1 VKETPPGGSEPPP
14 PYLTTLKSHSPEYLF
29 ACPCILLCAFF
40 HKACELGPDS
50 PIFSPVQTARHLLAE
65 LYAVATAAVAPGPA
79 VAQRLAGLAP
89 GQVKPIWIVALGKAA
104 LPMAQAAVETLR
116 ERGGQPL
123 GGLVV
128 APAPGAPPSPSLE
141 VVVGDHPEPGPGS
154 FVAAE
159 ALARVV
165 ERVRAGHEVWVLL
178 SGGTTSL
185 IGAPVPGIAPAELSA
200 LYQLL
205 LGSGLD
211 IAAMNRIRKRF
222 SRWGAGRLAQALAPA
237 RVRVLVVSDVIGD
250 DLASIGSGPCV
261 PDASTAVEV
270 RQLLEGAGLWQRIP
284 AAARRHLAQVE
295 AGTMAETP
303 KPGDQAFADVT
314 LELVASNRLAL
325 EAAAKRAAELGL
337 APVVAE
343 APLAGEAAT
352 AGASVA
358 ATLLH
363 NCGRQSIP
371 QPVPEAGALR
381 QAEEFRGGCWIWG
394 GETTVTLGPSAGLG
408 GRCQE
413 LALAAAR
420 DLSGRTVVSALLAA
434 GTDGRDGPTD
444 AAGAIVDGST
454 WPAIVA
460 AGRDPGRD
468 LESHNAYRALDAVG
482 ALLRPGL
489 TGTNVMDVV
498 IGVCLEGGEK

>member
-1 VKETPPGGSEPPP
+1 VAHHLGNIVAGPLRPVW
-14 PYLTTLKSHSPEYLF
+14 
-29 ACPCILLCAFF
+29 LL
-40 HKACELGPDS
+40 
-50 PIFSPVQTARHLLAE
+50 
-65 LYAVATAAVAPGPA
+65 
-79 VAQRLAGLAP
+79 
-89 GQVKPIWIVALGKAA
+89 ALGKAA
-104 LPMAQAAVETLR
+104 LPMAQAAVQVLHQHESA
-116 ERGGQPL
+116 PL
-123 GGLVV
+123 GGIVV
-128 APAPGAPPSPSLE
+128 APEAGPSPSPSLE

-154 FVAAE
+154 FAAAE

-165 ERVRAGHEVWVLL
+165 TQVGASQEVWVLL

-185 IGAPVPGIAPAELSA
+185 IGAPIPGIAPTDLVS

-261 PDASTAVEV
+261 PDPSTAVQV
-270 RQLLEGAGLWQRIP
+270 RRLLEGAGLWQRIP
-284 AAARRHLAQVE
+284 AAARKCLAEVE
-295 AGTMAETP
+295 AGTMTETP
-303 KPGDQAFADVT
+303 KPGDQAFANVT
-314 LELVASNRLAL
+314 LELIASNRLAL

-343 APLAGEAAT
+343 TPLAGEAAT

-363 NCGRQSIP
+363 NCGRYSIP
-371 QPVPEAGALR
+371 QPEELRASGGPEVGALR
-381 QAEEFRGGCWIWG
+381 QPELRGSGRCWIWG
-394 GETTVTLGPSAGLG
+394 GETTVTLGSSAGVG

-420 DLSGRTVVSALLAA
+420 ALAGRASSSALLAA

-454 WPAIVA
+454 WGAIAA
-460 AGRDPGRD
+460 AGRDPERD
-468 LESHNAYRALDAVG
+468 LAGHNAYPALDAAG

-498 IGVCLEGGEK
+498 MGVCLESSEK